1 MKTFKVGDR
10 VKCINPGH
18 GLVLNATYTIK
29 HVDGKY
35 VSVVSGKEATF
46 GVTAYSSRFVKPSFK
61 GNIK

>member
-10 VKCINPGH
+10 VKCINPEH

-35 VSVVSGKEATF
+35 VTVGRGKEATL
-46 GVTAYSSRFVKPSFK
+46 YSSRFVKPSFK